1 MEKRLIRWMLHLI
14 NLVMCSHFYISAIL
28 MDSDAGWEIRV
39 FLMGIVVMVFGVLL
53 IVIEAIVEEI
63 KE

>member
-1 MEKRLIRWMLHLI
+1 
-14 NLVMCSHFYISAIL
+14 